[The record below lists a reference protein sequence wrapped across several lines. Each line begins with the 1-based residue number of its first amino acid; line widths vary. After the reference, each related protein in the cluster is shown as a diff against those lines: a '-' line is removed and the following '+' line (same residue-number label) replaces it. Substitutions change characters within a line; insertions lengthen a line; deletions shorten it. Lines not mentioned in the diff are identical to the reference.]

1 MLSTPGNFA
10 KPRRFSTLVSMA
22 LLLSFT
28 CSVGVYAKDVEPD
41 LEAENA
47 VIEVETPKKDAEGKL
62 LESSVVLTV
71 PERPGLLDEL
81 VQVALDRSDKA
92 SHYDQHV
99 KKYNRIHQKALA
111 MTKDALNYVFYY
123 RGDSPSSEFGDVIL
137 NEKQKLKSKGSA
149 EWLQQEHRDAT
160 ELAVLSSAMEMAAAV
175 GSKDEEQ
182 AAQLESS
189 MAQLKELVGEEAANK
204 ALDNF
209 KSWSSQVDDSHPVYD
224 GKLWTISQRKNKQ
237 KSIMMACKD
246 RDATIQD
253 VVKKVHKYNG
263 HSKLYL
269 VTSRVVKTSLGVASM
284 SPTFVAPASQVA
296 LFFYTM
302 ATGGAEED
310 KMLRELY
317 LDRRLA
323 SRSRVI
329 SEKSNMAL
337 EYYQIAKLSKNPALL
352 AFCETV
358 VKQMSG
364 QEQVPE
370 ILGTSVLEPAATTVG
385 AGESGNDGAKVAAK
399 PDKVVDDDKQDAA
412 EKVIDNAVEVKT
424 GLSNEARS
432 EAMMAE
438 HMDAVKLDSDS
449 GEADATAENRD
460 ESDPVSSE
468 GEPASGETS
477 PDAAE
482 PDADSPDGP
491 VSDSDSDSDSGSESD
506 PDSGSDSEAESG
518 SGD

>member
-28 CSVGVYAKDVEPD
+28 CSVGVYAKDVEPE

-47 VIEVETPKKDAEGKL
+47 VIEVETPKKDAEGKV

-189 MAQLKELVGEEAANK
+189 MSQLK
-204 ALDNF
+204 
-209 KSWSSQVDDSHPVYD
+209 
-224 GKLWTISQRKNKQ
+224 
-237 KSIMMACKD
+237 
-246 RDATIQD
+246 
-253 VVKKVHKYNG
+253 
-263 HSKLYL
+263 
-269 VTSRVVKTSLGVASM
+269 
-284 SPTFVAPASQVA
+284 
-296 LFFYTM
+296 
-302 ATGGAEED
+302 
-310 KMLRELY
+310 
-317 LDRRLA
+317 
-323 SRSRVI
+323 
-329 SEKSNMAL
+329 
-337 EYYQIAKLSKNPALL
+337 
-352 AFCETV
+352 
-358 VKQMSG
+358 
-364 QEQVPE
+364 
-370 ILGTSVLEPAATTVG
+370 
-385 AGESGNDGAKVAAK
+385 
-399 PDKVVDDDKQDAA
+399 
-412 EKVIDNAVEVKT
+412 
-424 GLSNEARS
+424 
-432 EAMMAE
+432 
-438 HMDAVKLDSDS
+438 
-449 GEADATAENRD
+449 
-460 ESDPVSSE
+460 
-468 GEPASGETS
+468 
-477 PDAAE
+477 
-482 PDADSPDGP
+482 
-491 VSDSDSDSDSGSESD
+491 
-506 PDSGSDSEAESG
+506 
-518 SGD
+518 